1 MLEVQL
7 LGAIAVRRDGKE
19 LDLPKS
25 KKTRGL
31 LALLASSDRPL
42 RRERLCSMLWE
53 VPDDPR
59 GALRW
64 SLSKLRG
71 VLDEPGVVRL
81 VADRDTI
88 RFDPVDA
95 EVDALALRRAL
106 GAGPAGIETARLHEL
121 VGRFRGDF
129 LEGLEI
135 GACPEFEAWRLAE
148 REACR
153 GLRAGAV
160 RDLAGR
166 FADRPEEAVPLL
178 RALLAEDPL
187 DESGHAAL
195 VRTLARLGRLR
206 EAEEHGALAERLLRG
221 VSDRVELDR
230 ALREARER
238 RPVAPPA
245 PAVPEPRA
253 EAAAPEAPPA
263 SADPRPAIAV
273 LPFENLADDPDQRY
287 FSDGITQDIVTEL
300 SRFRQLLVV
309 ASRSS
314 FSFRDEADQV
324 ARAVRDLGVAYV
336 LEGSVRRAGDRVR
349 VVANL
354 VDGTTR
360 TSLWSE
366 RYDRELADIFAIQD
380 EIARRIVATLAG
392 RIAALGAE
400 RARRKRPG
408 SIAAYDCVL
417 RGQEALDRYT
427 LEDHALARAMFEEAL
442 ALDSGYARA
451 LAGLASTWLYD
462 WFLAADPEA
471 LDRAYDLAQ
480 KALDLDPEDAWCAM
494 IVGRVMLH
502 RRRFDLAQH
511 FYDQAIALNQN
522 DADILASRS
531 YLLTC
536 LGRAEE
542 AVAAVKGAMALN
554 PHHRSWYWE
563 NLGNA
568 LFALKRYDEA
578 LAALRK
584 VQDRPP
590 YVMGY
595 LAACLARLGRLD
607 EARAQAAAAIAE
619 DPSQC
624 VERHRRGEPYA
635 NPADLEDFL
644 DALRLAGFP
653 ERAEAPVA
661 G

>member
-1 MLEVQL
+1 M
-7 LGAIAVRRDGKE
+7 A
-19 LDLPKS
+19 
-25 KKTRGL
+25 
-31 LALLASSDRPL
+31 
-42 RRERLCSMLWE
+42 
-53 VPDDPR
+53 
-59 GALRW
+59 
-64 SLSKLRG
+64 
-71 VLDEPGVVRL
+71 
-81 VADRDTI
+81 
-88 RFDPVDA
+88 
-95 EVDALALRRAL
+95 
-106 GAGPAGIETARLHEL
+106 TA
-121 VGRFRGDF
+121 
-129 LEGLEI
+129 
-135 GACPEFEAWRLAE
+135 A
-148 REACR
+148 
-153 GLRAGAV
+153 
-160 RDLAGR
+160 
-166 FADRPEEAVPLL
+166 
-178 RALLAEDPL
+178 
-187 DESGHAAL
+187 
-195 VRTLARLGRLR
+195 T
-206 EAEEHGALAERLLRG
+206 
-221 VSDRVELDR
+221 
-230 ALREARER
+230 
-238 RPVAPPA
+238 
-245 PAVPEPRA
+245 
-253 EAAAPEAPPA
+253 A
-263 SADPRPAIAV
+263 SAAQVERPAIAV
-273 LPFENLADDPDQRY
+273 LPFVNMSGDPEQDY
-287 FSDGITQDIVTEL
+287 FADGITEDILTEL
-300 SRFRQLLVV
+300 SRFRHLLVI
-309 ASRSS
+309 SRNSS
-314 FSFRDEADQV
+314 FFYKGKPIKVQEV
-324 ARAVRDLGVAYV
+324 ARELDVAYV
-336 LEGSVRRAGDRVR
+336 LEGSVRRAGNRVR
-349 VVANL
+349 VTAQL
-354 VDGTTR
+354 IEAATDKHI
-360 TSLWSE
+360 WAE